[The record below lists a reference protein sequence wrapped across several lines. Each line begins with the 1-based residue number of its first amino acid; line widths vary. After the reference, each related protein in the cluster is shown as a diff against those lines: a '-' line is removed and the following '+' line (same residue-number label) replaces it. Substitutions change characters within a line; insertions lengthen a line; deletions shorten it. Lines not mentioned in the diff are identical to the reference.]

1 MGEPSL
7 VRGSCLCG
15 DVRWQARGPFS
26 LMSHCHCSMCRK
38 AHGAP
43 FATYVGAPADT
54 FELLAGS
61 ERIGAYR
68 SSPQTERR
76 FCTRCG
82 SVVPGQ
88 PGKRLA
94 FMPVGSLDDDPG
106 VRPLMHIFAADKAPW
121 YTIADGVPQ
130 TAGYPEGW
138 SAPAVERTPEPAS
151 DPNWVRGSCVCGKVA
166 FEIERGGHE
175 GYYCHCSRCR
185 KARSAAHANNLF
197 LKIERFR
204 WLRGEDERVS
214 FKVPDAERFTHVFC
228 GTCGGSAPNV
238 RPDRGNLPAA
248 SLDADPGFSALRHI
262 FVASKAA
269 WDMLPDDGHPRFEQ
283 YPT

>member
-1 MGEPSL
+1 
-7 VRGSCLCG
+7 
-15 DVRWQARGPFS
+15 
-26 LMSHCHCSMCRK
+26 MCRK

-43 FATYVGAPADT
+43 FATYVAAPAGN

-82 SVVPGQ
+82 SVVPGE
-88 PGKRLA
+88 PGKRQA
-94 FMPVGSLDDDPG
+94 FMPAGCLDDDPG
-106 VRPLMHIFAADKAPW
+106 VRPLLHIFAASKAPW

-130 TAGYPEGW
+130 SAAYPEGW
-138 SAPAVERTPEPAS
+138 AAPAVERTPEPAS

-197 LKIERFR
+197 LEIERFR
-204 WLRGEDERVS
+204 WLRGQDERVS

-238 RPDRGNLPAA
+238 RTDRGNLPAA
-248 SLDADPGFSALRHI
+248 SLDADPGFTSLRHI
-262 FVASKAA
+262 FVASRAA
-269 WDMLPDDGHPRFEQ
+269 WDALPDDGHPRFEQ
-283 YPT
+283 YPS